1 MIPRT
6 AALRGPAGLTLRA
19 AGRASV
25 VLIVTALAVAC
36 GSAAVSPSAS
46 ASSQAL
52 ASAPASL
59 PPSGSSLPSASDTP
73 EPSVNRHGVPDLEA
87 LLPASVGNVQLE
99 RLSLTGP
106 DFYALGTPDTQGQLN
121 AMLKALGKTT
131 ADLSVGD
138 AGDPTGRAILEI
150 GVFRVAGAESS
161 KLLAQWIAS
170 NEASS
175 PGRISVTNE
184 TIDGRALT
192 KLVDATR
199 DVGGTTR
206 AFVQGDTI
214 FLVKADDPAFV
225 SDALAQLPKP

>member
-1 MIPRT
+1 
-6 AALRGPAGLTLRA
+6 LTLRA
-19 AGRASV
+19 AGRAG
-25 VLIVTALAVAC
+25 VLVIVASLAVAC

-46 ASSQAL
+46 ASSRAL

-59 PPSGSSLPSASDTP
+59 PPPESQLPPSASDTP

-106 DFYALGTPDTQGQLN
+106 DFYALGTPDTQGQLD

-161 KLLAQWIAS
+161 KLLAQWLAS

-206 AFVQGDTI
+206 AFVKGDTI